1 MRRLIILT
9 VILLAGL
16 PAMTRTANAQR
27 APYVIPEFSFFRLD
41 DDAPFTREDLE
52 KGKQTVFIFFS
63 TTCDHCQRET
73 EAISKNFGDFS
84 QASLYFV
91 SKDSKSDIRKY
102 MDTYGKT
109 LWDQPSVTV
118 LYDPRSEFVLKFN
131 PSKYPSIYVYTPTR
145 QLVKHFDGETPI
157 AEIIGVVK

>member
-1 MRRLIILT
+1 MRRIIILT
-9 VILLAGL
+9 AILSAGL
-16 PAMTRTANAQR
+16 TGLTHRANAQR
-27 APYVIPEFSFFRLD
+27 APYMIPEFSFFRLD
-41 DDAPFTREDLE
+41 DTPFTREDLE

-73 EAISKNFGDFS
+73 EAISKNFNDFS

-102 MDTYGKT
+102 MDTYGKG
-109 LWDQPSVTV
+109 LWDKPSVTV

-131 PSKYPSIYVYTPTR
+131 PSKYPSIYIYAPTR
-145 QLVKHFDGETPI
+145 QLVKHFDGETPV